1 MLRKVYELGFDP
13 ETVMAHAGPA
23 ANQNAPAAAN
33 SAVFNPLTKYL
44 ARAKILV
51 NFPLLKYKRKPSPP
65 DPAMFATTS
74 ITEEI
79 QELKRE
85 RRAVLLAHHYQ
96 EAEIQALADVVGDSL
111 ELARKARSLQ
121 GDVIAF
127 CGVWFMAETAKV
139 LNPSRTV
146 VVPDKAASC
155 SLVESCPAEPI
166 REYRRRN
173 PDHVIVSYIN
183 TSVEV
188 KAESDILCTSRNAVQ
203 IVNSIPPEKTVLFL
217 PDRNLGNYVKQQT
230 GRANMKIWQGACIV
244 HATFPV
250 RRLMEAKQS
259 HPEALVVAHPECP
272 ESILNLSDFV
282 GSTSALIDY
291 CAKSPAREFIVV
303 TESGIN
309 YSLQKLGAGKQFY
322 FVNNE
327 NCNCSEC
334 PYMRLNTLEKL
345 RDSLLKLQP
354 AVELDPEIMRR
365 ALVPIERMLAVK

>member
-1 MLRKVYELGFDP
+1 ML
-13 ETVMAHAGPA
+13 
-23 ANQNAPAAAN
+23 
-33 SAVFNPLTKYL
+33 
-44 ARAKILV
+44 
-51 NFPLLKYKRKPSPP
+51 
-65 DPAMFATTS
+65 ATTS
-74 ITEEI
+74 IAEEI

-96 EAEIQALADVVGDSL
+96 EADIQALADVVGDSL
-111 ELARKARSLQ
+111 ELARKARSLE

-155 SLVESCPAEPI
+155 SLVEACPVEPI

-203 IVNSIPPEKTVLFL
+203 VVNSIPAERTVLFL
-217 PDRNLGNYVKQQT
+217 PDRNLGNYVKRQT
-230 GRANMKIWQGACIV
+230 GRVNMKIWQGACVV

-250 RRLMEAKQS
+250 RRVLDAKQQ
-259 HPEALVVAHPECP
+259 HPEAPVVAHPECP
-272 ESILNLSDFV
+272 EAVLNLADFV

-291 CAKSPAREFIVV
+291 CVQSPAREFIVV
-303 TESGIN
+303 TESGVN
-309 YSLQKLGAGKQFY
+309 YSLEKLGAGKKFY

-345 RDSLLKLQP
+345 KDSLLHLEP
-354 AVELDPEIMRR
+354 HVEIEPEVMRR
-365 ALVPIERMLAVK
+365 ALLPIERMLAIK

>member
-1 MLRKVYELGFDP
+1 
-13 ETVMAHAGPA
+13 
-23 ANQNAPAAAN
+23 
-33 SAVFNPLTKYL
+33 
-44 ARAKILV
+44 
-51 NFPLLKYKRKPSPP
+51 
-65 DPAMFATTS
+65 MFATTS
-74 ITEEI
+74 IAEEI

-96 EAEIQALADVVGDSL
+96 DAEIQELADVVGDSL
-111 ELARKARSLQ
+111 ELARKARSLD

-139 LNPSRTV
+139 LNPSKIV

-155 SLVESCPAEPI
+155 SLVEGCPVEPI

-203 IVNSIPPEKTVLFL
+203 IVNSIPAEKTVLFL
-217 PDRNLGNYVKQQT
+217 PDRNLGNYVKRQT
-230 GRANMKIWQGACIV
+230 GRSNMKIWQGACIV

-250 RRLMEAKQS
+250 RRVMEAKEQ

-272 ESILNLSDFV
+272 EAILNMADFV

-291 CAKSPAREFIVV
+291 CVKSPAGEFIVV
-303 TESGIN
+303 TERGVN
-309 YSLQKLGAGKQFY
+309 YSLRKFGAGKQFY

-334 PYMRLNTLEKL
+334 PFMRLNTLEKL
-345 RDSLLKLQP
+345 RDALVDLEP
-354 AVELDPEIMRR
+354 RVEIEAEMMRR